1 VITVIT
7 RVVIY
12 LSSRFY
18 ASLFTTMLWR
28 SETIVVLYKFYEL
41 VKLER
46 KNKHEKMYQ
55 PKKISLIVYQCIEK
69 MSVTL
74 YEYLAN

>member
-1 VITVIT
+1 
-7 RVVIY
+7 
-12 LSSRFY
+12 
-18 ASLFTTMLWR
+18 MLWR